1 MPRECFIDIKSKFS
15 FLIQKKKARNVSLRG
30 FPIALS
36 VFVMRTVFYWREWLL
51 AYRFSQALGHL
62 FIQQTLIGYFL
73 LVYSCFV
80 MLC

>member
-1 MPRECFIDIKSKFS
+1 M
-15 FLIQKKKARNVSLRG
+15 SLQG

-36 VFVMRTVFYWREWLL
+36 VFVMRTVFYCREWLL

-80 MLC
+80 MLCEFLLCRKRNQLYIYPLF